1 MPFASLSRRHLL
13 LLLGSTAVLPMLPDA
28 AHAQSAP
35 AARLIILSDLHSAY
49 ERSAQ
54 LLAAVAAELAASPAP
69 AAILING
76 DVFEL
81 GNVVATRSAGVIDW
95 KLLEKL
101 SRLAPTVLNIGN
113 HEPDLINDLAQL
125 IARARRAGL
134 TVVSNIT
141 DKRTGAPFTQA
152 GFQLDL
158 GPIPV
163 ALVGIATPALTTYPK
178 ASRDQ
183 LGIPDPLEWA
193 TAILEGK
200 PAQGAACTS
209 FSAMPVSSPIAAS
222 CRSCSDGS
230 LLVGGHDHL
239 VLEHAEGN
247 TRYVHTGSWSSL
259 ITVVDIGADRALS
272 LHQVQVERDGAADA
286 ELTALIGAT
295 FAEHLSPEELAIVGI
310 SEKAQT
316 LGESAR
322 FAAAALAAAGA
333 GDVGFIGHTTFGTGL
348 PSGEVTKYAFDA
360 VVRFD
365 GKLMRAEV
373 DRPTLDQLIARCNQ
387 DGDIPLSARTGD
399 FLYAAPVQTGR
410 QGHLRHRVQRLVGHQ
425 PEILFRPRGSRLH
438 RNPRPQGQGHGAQ
451 GAERLTC
458 LRICRTV
465 DEPNSQSSPPSP
477 RGGRG

>member
-13 LLLGSTAVLPMLPDA
+13 LLLGSTAVLPMLSSA

-81 GNVVATRSAGVIDW
+81 GNVVAARSAGVIDW

-163 ALVGIATPALTTYPK
+163 ALVGIATPALNTYPK
-178 ASRDQ
+178 ASRGQ

-193 TAILEGK
+193 TANLEGSLPK
-200 PAQGAACTS
+200 GSLHVVLSHAGVVADLGILPLL
-209 FSAMPVSSPIAAS
+209 
-222 CRSCSDGS
+222 SDGS

-272 LHQVQVERDGAADA
+272 LRQVQVERDGADDA

-399 FLYAAPVQTGR
+399 FLYAAPVQLADKATYAIVCNDWSATNQKSYFGR
-410 QGHLRHRVQRLVGHQ
+410 EDLAFT
-425 PEILFRPRGSRLH
+425 EIPDLKVK
-438 RNPRPQGQGHGAQ
+438 A
-451 GAERLTC
+451 
-458 LRICRTV
+458 TV
-465 DEPNSQSSPPSP
+465 LKALNA
-477 RGGRG
+477 